1 MNLLKNIYSK
11 KDEGVYRKRTIFG
24 VKIITKPKE
33 LLINSQLEAMREK
46 IIQANSKLNTTL
58 ENFDNFIREVN
69 KLSIID
75 NKIDFINNILKK
87 KHVNENYIYTVN
99 INNNLFHFQ
108 DSILSD
114 SVNIIANELNNNDY
128 DFQNI
133 YFKEGDIVID
143 IGANV
148 GMVSILL
155 AKQFPFL
162 KIYSF
167 EPLKENYDNLLKNI
181 ELNNI
186 PDGIITAENKAV
198 TKDGRLINMSI
209 NSSNKGGSSTAD
221 VISTNS
227 IMTKENCQIESITL
241 EEIFKKYNINK
252 LKLLKIDCEGSE
264 YEILY
269 NTNTNILNKIENLIG
284 EFHENKD
291 LTDEYDIDKLCDYV
305 SKYIKNYKVTK
316 ARHCFVM

>member
-11 KDEGVYRKRTIFG
+11 KDEGIYRKRTIFG

>member
-87 KHVNENYIYTVN
+87 KHINENYIYTVN

>member
-87 KHVNENYIYTVN
+87 KHINENYIYTVN

-269 NTNTNILNKIENLIG
+269 NANTDILNKIENLRG

>member
-1 MNLLKNIYSK
+1 MNIKDFIYSK
-11 KDEGVYRKRTIFG
+11 KDEGIYRKRTIFG
-24 VKIITKPKE
+24 IKIITKPYE
-33 LLINSQLEAMREK
+33 LILND
-46 IIQANSKLNTTL
+46 KLDRIL
-58 ENFDNFIREVN
+58 HDYDNFIWGGVN
-69 KLSIID
+69 RL
-75 NKIDFINNILKK
+75 NNILTKK
-87 KHVNENYIYTVN
+87 YLNENYIYTVN
-99 INNNLFHFQ
+99 IDNNLFNFQ
-108 DSILSD
+108 DSILSE
-114 SVNIIANELNNNDY
+114 SVNMIAHELNNNEY
-128 DFQNI
+128 DFNI
-133 YFKEGDIVID
+133 DFKEGDIVID

-155 AKQFPFL
+155 AKKFPFL

-167 EPLKENYDNLLKNI
+167 EPLKENYDNFIKNI

-186 PDGIITAENKAV
+186 PKGVITAENKAV
-198 TKDGRLINMSI
+198 TKDGRLITMSI
-209 NSSNKGGSSTAD
+209 NSANKGGSSTTD
-221 VISTNS
+221 VISINS
-227 IMTKENCQIESITL
+227 IMTKENSQVESITL

-269 NTNTNILNKIENLIG
+269 NVNTDILNNIENLIG

>member
-11 KDEGVYRKRTIFG
+11 KDEGIYRKRTIFG

-87 KHVNENYIYTVN
+87 KHINENYIYTVN

-269 NTNTNILNKIENLIG
+269 NANTDILNKIENLRG

>member
-1 MNLLKNIYSK
+1 MNIKDFIYSK
-11 KDEGVYRKRTIFG
+11 KDEGIYRKRTIFG
-24 VKIITKPKE
+24 IKIITKPYE
-33 LLINSQLEAMREK
+33 LILND
-46 IIQANSKLNTTL
+46 KLDRIL
-58 ENFDNFIREVN
+58 HDYDNFIWGGVN
-69 KLSIID
+69 KLD
-75 NKIDFINNILKK
+75 NKIDYINNILKK
-87 KHVNENYIYTVN
+87 EYINKNYIYTVN
-99 INNNLFHFQ
+99 IDNNLFHFQ
-108 DSILSD
+108 DSILSE
-114 SVNIIANELNNNDY
+114 SVNMIAHELNNNEY
-128 DFQNI
+128 DFNI
-133 YFKEGDIVID
+133 DFKEGDIVID

-155 AKQFPFL
+155 AKKFPFL

-167 EPLKENYDNLLKNI
+167 EPLKENYDNFIKNI

-186 PDGIITAENKAV
+186 PKGVITAENKAV
-198 TKDGRLINMSI
+198 TKDGRLITMSI
-209 NSSNKGGSSTAD
+209 NRANKGGSSTTD
-221 VISTNS
+221 VISVNS
-227 IMTKENCQIESITL
+227 IMTKENSQVESITL

-269 NTNTNILNKIENLIG
+269 NVNTDILNNIENLIG

-291 LTDEYDIDKLCDYV
+291 LADEYDIDKLCDYV

>member
-1 MNLLKNIYSK
+1 MNIKDFIYSK
-11 KDEGVYRKRTIFG
+11 KDEGIYRKRTIFG
-24 VKIITKPKE
+24 IKIITKPYE
-33 LLINSQLEAMREK
+33 LILNDKLDRILHDYDNLIWGRGGNRL
-46 IIQANSKLNTTL
+46 
-58 ENFDNFIREVN
+58 
-69 KLSIID
+69 
-75 NKIDFINNILKK
+75 NNILTKK
-87 KHVNENYIYTVN
+87 YLNENYIYTVN
-99 INNNLFHFQ
+99 IDNNLFHFQ

-114 SVNIIANELNNNDY
+114 SVIMIAHELNNNEY
-128 DFQNI
+128 DFKNI
-133 YFKEGDIVID
+133 YFKDGDVVID

-155 AKQFPFL
+155 AKKFPFL

-167 EPLKENYDNLLKNI
+167 EPLKENYDNFIKNI

-186 PDGIITAENKAV
+186 PKGVITAENKAV
-198 TKDGRLINMSI
+198 TKDGRLITMSI
-209 NSSNKGGSSTAD
+209 NSANKGGSSTTD
-221 VISTNS
+221 VISINS
-227 IMTKENCQIESITL
+227 IMTKENSQVESITL

-269 NTNTNILNKIENLIG
+269 NTDTNLLKNIENLRG
-284 EFHENKD
+284 EFHENKN
-291 LTDEYDIDKLCDYV
+291 LTDEYDIDKLCEYV

>member
-11 KDEGVYRKRTIFG
+11 KDEGIYRKRTIFG

-209 NSSNKGGSSTAD
+209 NSANKGGSSTAD
-221 VISTNS
+221 IISINS

-241 EEIFKKYNINK
+241 KEIFKKYNINK

-269 NTNTNILNKIENLIG
+269 NANTDILNKIENLRG

>member
-11 KDEGVYRKRTIFG
+11 KDEGIYRKRTIFG

-87 KHVNENYIYTVN
+87 KHINENYIYTVN

>member
-1 MNLLKNIYSK
+1 MNIKDFIYSK
-11 KDEGVYRKRTIFG
+11 KDEGIYRKRTIFG
-24 VKIITKPKE
+24 IKIITKPKE
-33 LLINSQLEAMREK
+33 LLINSQLELMHEK
-46 IIQANSKLNTTL
+46 ILQINDRLNSVL
-58 ENFDNFIREVN
+58 ENYDNFIRGGVN
-69 KLSIID
+69 KLD
-75 NKIDFINNILKK
+75 NKIDYINNILKK
-87 KHVNENYIYTVN
+87 EYINKNYIYTVN
-99 INNNLFHFQ
+99 IDNNLFHFQ
-108 DSILSD
+108 DSILSE
-114 SVNIIANELNNNDY
+114 SVNMIAHELNNNEY
-128 DFQNI
+128 DFNI
-133 YFKEGDIVID
+133 DFKEGDIVID

-155 AKQFPFL
+155 AKKFPFL

-167 EPLKENYDNLLKNI
+167 EPLKENYYNLLKNI

-186 PDGIITAENKAV
+186 PNGIITAENKAV
-198 TKDGRLINMSI
+198 TKDGRLITMSI
-209 NSSNKGGSSTAD
+209 NSANKGGSSTTD
-221 VISTNS
+221 VISINS
-227 IMTKENCQIESITL
+227 IMTKENSQVESITL

-269 NTNTNILNKIENLIG
+269 NVNTDILNNIENLIG

>member
-1 MNLLKNIYSK
+1 MNIKDFIYSK
-11 KDEGVYRKRTIFG
+11 KDEGIYRKTTIFG
-24 VKIITKPKE
+24 IKITTKPKE
-33 LLINSQLEAMREK
+33 LLINSQLELMHEQ
-46 IIQANSKLNTTL
+46 IMQINSV
-58 ENFDNFIREVN
+58 FDNYNNFIQSVN
-69 KLSIID
+69 RLSIID
-75 NKIDFINNILKK
+75 NKIDYINNILKK
-87 KHVNENYIYTVN
+87 EYINKNYIYTVN
-99 INNNLFHFQ
+99 IDNNLFHFQ

-114 SVNIIANELNNNDY
+114 SVNIIAHELNNNDY
-128 DFQNI
+128 DFTNI
-133 YFKEGDIVID
+133 DFKDGDIVID

-155 AKQFPFL
+155 AKKFPFL

-186 PDGIITAENKAV
+186 PEGIITAENKAV

-269 NTNTNILNKIENLIG
+269 NANINILNNIENLIG

>member
-1 MNLLKNIYSK
+1 M
-11 KDEGVYRKRTIFG
+11 
-24 VKIITKPKE
+24 
-33 LLINSQLEAMREK
+33 
-46 IIQANSKLNTTL
+46 
-58 ENFDNFIREVN
+58 
-69 KLSIID
+69 
-75 NKIDFINNILKK
+75 
-87 KHVNENYIYTVN
+87 
-99 INNNLFHFQ
+99 
-108 DSILSD
+108 
-114 SVNIIANELNNNDY
+114 IAHELNNNEY
-128 DFQNI
+128 DFKNI
-133 YFKEGDIVID
+133 YFKDGDVVID

-155 AKQFPFL
+155 AKKFPFL

-167 EPLKENYDNLLKNI
+167 EPLKENYDNFIKNI

-186 PDGIITAENKAV
+186 PKGVITAENKAV
-198 TKDGRLINMSI
+198 TKDGRLITMSI
-209 NSSNKGGSSTAD
+209 NSANKGGSSTTD
-221 VISTNS
+221 VISVNS
-227 IMTKENCQIESITL
+227 IMTKENSQVESITL

-269 NTNTNILNKIENLIG
+269 NVNTDILNNIENLIG

-291 LTDEYDIDKLCDYV
+291 LTDEYDIDKLCEYV